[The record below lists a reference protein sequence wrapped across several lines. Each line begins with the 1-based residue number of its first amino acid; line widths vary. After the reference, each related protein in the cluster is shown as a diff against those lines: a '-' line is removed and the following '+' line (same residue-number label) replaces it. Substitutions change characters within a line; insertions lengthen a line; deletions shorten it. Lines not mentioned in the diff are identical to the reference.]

1 MNRAIVTVLG
11 RDRVGIIASVS
22 NRLSELSINIL
33 DITQTVMDEDIFVML
48 MLVDIS
54 EAKLPFHEVKEALK
68 LLGEAQ
74 HVSIRIQSEEIFDAM
89 HKV

>member
-33 DITQTVMDEDIFVML
+33 DITQTIMDEDIFVML
-48 MLVDIS
+48 MLVDLS
-54 EAKLPFHEVKEALK
+54 EAKSSFHEVKEHLL

-74 HVSIRIQSEEIFDAM
+74 HVSVRIQSEEIFDAM

>member
-33 DITQTVMDEDIFVML
+33 DITQTVMDENIFVML

-54 EAKLPFHEVKEALK
+54 SASLPFHEVKENLN

>member
-11 RDRVGIIASVS
+11 RDRVGIIANVS

-33 DITQTVMDEDIFVML
+33 DITQTIMDEDIFVML
-48 MLVDIS
+48 MLVDLS
-54 EAKLPFHEVKEALK
+54 EAKSSFHEVKETLR

-74 HVSIRIQSEEIFDAM
+74 HVSVRIQSEEIFDAM